1 MYVCVRA
8 CADMICFEVSQR
20 VSGLSITC
28 PGGRG
33 DPSRHVVSNRGKII
47 TALSSALS
55 LKGASRA
62 RAHTRARAQT
72 LGVHM
77 ACTPPHFC
85 PYLWK

>member
-1 MYVCVRA
+1 MYIYIMSA

-20 VSGLSITC
+20 VSDLSITC

-33 DPSRHVVSNRGKII
+33 DPSRHVVSSRGKII
-47 TALSSALS
+47 TALLRSVPEGGSH
-55 LKGASRA
+55 A
-62 RAHTRARAQT
+62 RAHTRARTQT
-72 LGVHM
+72 RGVNM